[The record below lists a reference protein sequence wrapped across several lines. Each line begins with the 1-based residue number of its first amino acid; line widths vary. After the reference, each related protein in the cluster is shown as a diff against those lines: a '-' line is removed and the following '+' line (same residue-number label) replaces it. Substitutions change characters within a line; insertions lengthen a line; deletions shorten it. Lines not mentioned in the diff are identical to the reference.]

1 MPQVIGNML
10 PFLHDGTSGYI
21 ASALLFLALA
31 VVLAR
36 AAQKKVM

>member
-1 MPQVIGNML
+1 M
-10 PFLHDGTSGYI
+10 PFLHEGTSGYI